1 MMKNTL
7 IVIFCLFQLN
17 CGKKELHEQV
27 KVLETE
33 IDVLQKE
40 NNLLLAELKE
50 MESRVDSVAN
60 LPATIFSKSH
70 YYLENMQYRE
80 CIDLLI
86 ILSEKY
92 PEWEKD
98 QVNKRYNEA
107 TIALENYK
115 KEKQRLAEQ
124 KERLKKRKAQ
134 LLVQLDKNIGAKY
147 DKRKGY
153 TYFTTRRTTI
163 CQINRTVSFGLELY
177 MVAKDNGRK
186 SFRLKSAYIE
196 KSQSDY
202 YEPEWMLYNQIE
214 LFADNGATMV
224 IDADNSSKKSDQGSF
239 FKKELSDILLDTDNV
254 LEFHDAN
261 KVRVF
266 FKGKYLYQFDMTYDQ
281 IHAFKEIIAKYDY
294 I

>member
-1 MMKNTL
+1 M
-7 IVIFCLFQLN
+7 
-17 CGKKELHEQV
+17 
-27 KVLETE
+27 LETE

-70 YYLENMQYRE
+70 YYLENKQYRE

-86 ILSEKY
+86 ILAEKY
-92 PEWEKD
+92 PEREKD

-107 TIALENYK
+107 TTALENYK
-115 KEKQRLAEQ
+115 KEQQRLAGQ

-147 DKRKGY
+147 DKRKGS

-163 CQINRTVSFGLELY
+163 CQINRTVSFGIELY

-202 YEPEWMLYNQIE
+202 HEPEWMLYNQIE

-224 IDADNSSKKSDQGSF
+224 INADNSSKKSDQGSF
-239 FKKELSDILLDTDNV
+239 VKKELSDILLDTDNV
-254 LEFHDAN
+254 LEFLDAN

-266 FKGKYLYQFDMTYDQ
+266 FKGKYLYQLDMTFDQ
-281 IHAFKEIIAKYDY
+281 LQAFKEIIAKYDY

>member
-1 MMKNTL
+1 MKNNL
-7 IVIFCLFQLN
+7 IVILCLFQLN

-70 YYLENMQYRE
+70 YYLENKQYRE

-86 ILSEKY
+86 ILAEKY

-107 TIALENYK
+107 TTALENYK
-115 KEKQRLAEQ
+115 KEQQRLAGQ

-147 DKRKGY
+147 DKRKGS

-163 CQINRTVSFGLELY
+163 CQINRTVSFGIELY

-202 YEPEWMLYNQIE
+202 HEPEWMLYNQIE

-224 IDADNSSKKSDQGSF
+224 INADNSSKKSDQGSF
-239 FKKELSDILLDTDNV
+239 VKKELSDILLDTDNV

-266 FKGKYLYQFDMTYDQ
+266 FKGKYLYQFDMTFDQ
-281 IHAFKEIIAKYDY
+281 LQAFKEIIAKYDY

>member
-1 MMKNTL
+1 MKNNL
-7 IVIFCLFQLN
+7 IVILCLFQLN

-70 YYLENMQYRE
+70 YYLENKQYRE

-86 ILSEKY
+86 ILAEKY

-98 QVNKRYNEA
+98 QVNKRNNEA
-107 TIALENYK
+107 TTALENYK
-115 KEKQRLAEQ
+115 KEQQRLAGQ

-147 DKRKGY
+147 DKRKGS

-163 CQINRTVSFGLELY
+163 CQINRTVSFGIELY

-202 YEPEWMLYNQIE
+202 HEPEWMLYNQIE

-224 IDADNSSKKSDQGSF
+224 INADNSSKKSDQGSF
-239 FKKELSDILLDTDNV
+239 VKKELSDILLDTDNV

-266 FKGKYLYQFDMTYDQ
+266 FKGKYLYQFDMTFDQ
-281 IHAFKEIIAKYDY
+281 LQAFKEIIAKYDY